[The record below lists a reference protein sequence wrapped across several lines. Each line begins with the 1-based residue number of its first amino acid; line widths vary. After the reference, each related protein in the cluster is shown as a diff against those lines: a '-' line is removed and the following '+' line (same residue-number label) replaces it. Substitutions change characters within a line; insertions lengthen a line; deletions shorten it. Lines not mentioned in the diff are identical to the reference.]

1 VGGVGSVSAAAAVAL
16 RPIVLGSLER
26 IVGPHVNEVRELVGL
41 PRIRDARELFGTP
54 PLLLYLTAEPFEYPR
69 SNWPD
74 NVRLVGACDWDPP
87 AEPPPWLDAID
98 RPIVL
103 VTTSSEFQDDGRL
116 VRCALDALAGE
127 PIHVIATVPSSD
139 PERFDAPAN
148 ATVRSF
154 LPHGAILERAACAIT
169 HGGMGATQKAL
180 ARGVPVCAVPF
191 GRDQFE
197 VARRVEA
204 ARAGTRLPAKRLS
217 PKRLRAAVTEATRCR
232 QGARRVAESYRKAGA
247 AGAAA
252 DALEELIGSSSALP
266 VHS

>member
-1 VGGVGSVSAAAAVAL
+1 VGGVVSVSAAAAVAL

-116 VRCALDALAGE
+116 VRCALEALAGE
-127 PIHVIATVPSSD
+127 PLHVIATLPSGD
-139 PERFDAPAN
+139 PKSFDAPAN

-154 LPHGAILERAACAIT
+154 RPHGAVLERAACAIT

-180 ARGVPVCAVPF
+180 ARAAFRSAPCRSDATSSRSPAAS
-191 GRDQFE
+191 RWRPR
-197 VARRVEA
+197 AR
-204 ARAGTRLPAKRLS
+204 GFPPS
-217 PKRLRAAVTEATRCR
+217 
-232 QGARRVAESYRKAGA
+232 
-247 AGAAA
+247 
-252 DALEELIGSSSALP
+252 D
-266 VHS
+266 